1 MDNIVLVMIDVDF
14 QVIIFIFTLSK
25 IKKIQKS

>member
-14 QVIIFIFTLSK
+14 QVSIFIFTLSK